1 MNINV
6 SQVNVGTS
14 GLNGS
19 SINTSTRFQG
29 AVSRENKG
37 AQENQ
42 TSSQHSGT
50 DGQSKGVVAAAAVAA
65 PIKANFVRTTKSGQG
80 LAQQTPE
87 GKNWRKFYMSA
98 SNPSLAKFDGRFTSF
113 RTNELFASVKGTVA
127 ASSNFANNPSL

>member
-14 GLNGS
+14 GLSGS
-19 SINTSTRFQG
+19 SINTQARFG
-29 AVSRENKG
+29 NAVMRENKG

-50 DGQSKGVVAAAAVAA
+50 DGQSKGVVASGALAA
-65 PIKANFVRTTKSGQG
+65 PIKANFVRTAKSGQG

-87 GKNWRKFYMSA
+87 GKNWRKFYMSS
-98 SNPSLAKFDGRFTSF
+98 SNPSLAKLDDRFTTF
-113 RTNELFASVKGTVA
+113 RTDALFASVKGTVA
-127 ASSNFANNPSL
+127 ASSNFDNTKNW